1 MIDGKNLVKDETNCY
16 NCGCN
21 LKPVCPD
28 YEGNKMQLRVQRLH
42 DEAKLP
48 VRAHPTDAGMD
59 LFFCPA
65 PQDNIP
71 KQIES
76 IFPHGLAVLPT
87 GLKMEVPEGYMLEI
101 KNKSGIA
108 SKRGLIVGAC
118 VVDRGYTGE
127 IFVNLH
133 NPSDR
138 TQTLHAGDKIAQAV
152 LVKIN
157 TEVQLVEAES
167 IYDDETSRGEGA
179 LGSTGDR

>member
-1 MIDGKNLVKDETNCY
+1 LNDQTKLFNVSDECY
-16 NCGCN
+16 DCGCD
-21 LKPVCPD
+21 LKPACAD
-28 YEGNKMQLRVQRLH
+28 RKGKKMKVRVQRLH
-42 DEAKLP
+42 DEAKMP

-59 LFFCPA
+59 LFFCPT
-65 PQDNIP
+65 P
-71 KQIES
+71 KPELDSQIET
-76 IFPHGLAVLPT
+76 VLPFGSSVIPT
-87 GLKMEVPEGYMLEI
+87 GLKIEVPEGYMLEI

-108 SKRGLIVGAC
+108 SKRGLLVGAC

-157 TEVQLVEAES
+157 TEVQLVEAEN
-167 IYDDETSRGEGA
+167 IYDEETSRGDGA